1 MPNKSANAKKGGA
14 IKNFSLQR
22 GQVDIPEK
30 LGAPTGKNRA
40 KATRTEKNGPERAQ
54 HVPNA
59 IDVRPQA
66 QDSNL
71 KPHTRSALGSV
82 ALANRSREYW

>member
-1 MPNKSANAKKGGA
+1 MPNKSANAKKGRA

-59 IDVRPQA
+59 IDVRPQPRTVA
-66 QDSNL
+66 CTPMQKS
-71 KPHTRSALGSV
+71 PSAKK
-82 ALANRSREYW
+82 